1 MICNLRGYDNPIIPL
16 DNDGIA
22 EKNIFCKS
30 NRGGKS
36 SFPSCQKVSHEK
48 KNDCLIGIL
57 IMIYCIPYISG
68 KFFSLSL
75 IYPKEQPGLFDCS
88 SQSDKMSALPS
99 LKFYLAQQ
107 FLTKIPKTSCC
118 KGQVVERVKA
128 K

>member
-48 KNDCLIGIL
+48 KKRLFNRDPNNDLLYSLYIWEVL
-57 IMIYCIPYISG
+57 QFFIPYI
-68 KFFSLSL
+68 
-75 IYPKEQPGLFDCS
+75 P
-88 SQSDKMSALPS
+88 
-99 LKFYLAQQ
+99 
-107 FLTKIPKTSCC
+107 
-118 KGQVVERVKA
+118 
-128 K
+128 